1 MSELQRLL
9 IQEGNQTYEIYVE
22 TKESPPPPS
31 PPTTTTGKP
40 GEKGAAD
47 AALLKM
53 QQARQMIRGYA
64 MYALSAFKDFGA
76 AEIEEVTLKFGL
88 KLGGKAGI
96 PYITEGSTESNLE
109 IQVKCKFPAQQK
121 ADSAD

>member
-9 IQEGNQTYEIYVE
+9 IQEGDQTYEIFVE
-22 TKESPPPPS
+22 TKESPPPP
-31 PPTTTTGKP
+31 PPPSSVPSSGKP

-47 AALLKM
+47 AAVVKM

-88 KLGGKAGI
+88 KIGGKAGI
-96 PYITEGSTESNLE
+96 PYITEGSAESNLE
-109 IQVKCKFPAQQK
+109 IEVKCKFPK
-121 ADSAD
+121 